1 MNTTKLIL
9 PCLRGVIGDWVYY
22 STLMTAEQISK
33 WIKTAKDIREAK
45 SLDEELQ
52 RDLKERKKQIAKY
65 LLSDNSRFFNSIIVG
80 IFDGIPD
87 WREFD
92 LSKAQEE
99 YSDQFNSSY
108 FKESLGL
115 MVFNGDEKMFAIDG
129 QHRVAGIQMA
139 YDEDCEKDVKNQ
151 ILIDDQY
158 SVIFVAHVDDCL
170 GMKRTRKLF
179 SDINKNAKPV
189 AKRDKII
196 IDEQEITAIVTRRVF
211 AEYPRFDEGK
221 LIALSESTNLESD
234 NTTHFTNIT
243 NLYDVVKILHGLYK
257 IPKGTNEWDEENIVQ
272 FKSIVFD
279 FLDKI
284 IEQKKEYK
292 EFFIL
297 KTKTLS
303 ELRANNAYLLFR
315 PVGFTMIAKLF
326 VEFAKRKET
335 DFFFNNIDKISYVFP
350 DSPFNKIIWNNG
362 KMDVKGGSQTLMVDL
377 TLYLLRKYRKDTDD
391 LLRRLRDI
399 TKNDNIEL
407 PNQLSTN

>member
-1 MNTTKLIL
+1 MNTAKLIL
-9 PCLRGVIGDWVYY
+9 PCLRGVVGDWVYY
-22 STLMTAEQISK
+22 STLMTAEQISV

-65 LLSDNSRFFNSIIVG
+65 LLQDNSRFFNSIIVG
-80 IFDGIPD
+80 IFEGIPD

-92 LSKAQEE
+92 LSKAQQE
-99 YSDQFNSSY
+99 YADQFNTTY

-115 MVFNGDEKMFAIDG
+115 MVFNGTEKMFAIDG
-129 QHRVAGIQMA
+129 QHRVAGIQLA
-139 YDEDCEKDVKNQ
+139 YEQDTADKKV
-151 ILIDDQY
+151 LADDQY
-158 SVIFVAHVDDCL
+158 SIIFVAHIDNCE

-196 IDEQEITAIVTRRVF
+196 IDEQEIAAIVTRRVF
-211 AEYPRFDEGK
+211 AEYPLFDEGK

-234 NTTHFTNIT
+234 DTTHFTNIT
-243 NLYDVVKILHGLYK
+243 NLYDVVKILQGLYK
-257 IPKGTNEWDEENIVQ
+257 IPKGTNEWDENNIVS
-272 FKSIVFD
+272 FKLIVFD

-284 IEQKKEYK
+284 IEHKKEYN
-292 EFFIL
+292 EFFVL

-326 VEFAKRKET
+326 VDFAKRKET
-335 DFFFNNIDKISYVFP
+335 NFFLNNIDKISYIFP

-362 KMDVKGGSQTLMVDL
+362 KMDVKSGSQTLMVDL
-377 TLYLLRKYRKDTDD
+377 TLYLLGKYAKDATD
-391 LLRRLRDI
+391 LQRRLRDI

-407 PNQLSTN
+407 PQKVDVI